1 MKKKLLTKFQTVL
14 KETKQFFNRY
24 FKGEI
29 KIPLWVK
36 ILIFISILLITLLAG
51 MIVGYGVIGDGKKLD
66 ALKPS
71 TWTHILDFM
80 RK

>member
-1 MKKKLLTKFQTVL
+1 MRTNLS
-14 KETKQFFNRY
+14 ETLRSIPSRIKNFFNAY

-29 KIPLWVK
+29 KIRLWVK
-36 ILIFISILLITLLAG
+36 IIVFLGLLFLSLIAG
-51 MIVGYGVIGDGKKLD
+51 LMFGYGVLGDGDKLD

>member
-1 MKKKLLTKFQTVL
+1 MKKKLVTKFQTFL
-14 KETKQFFNRY
+14 KEMKQFLNSY

-29 KIPLWVK
+29 KIPLWIK
-36 ILIFISILLITLLAG
+36 ILIFIGILLITLIAG